1 MVMGPVVA
9 ALRVWCGL
17 VLAACTASAPPA
29 GDAAAAVPAAVVL
42 PESVAAPE
50 PVLAPAPSV
59 APTPERPELLA
70 LAAARLRFRAHDH
83 AGAWALL
90 EPIVQTVQSDGGLLC
105 EAGYLAH
112 HAGRGARAEALLRQ
126 GIAAL
131 SRDNTRPG
139 RNSRAMCLYNLA
151 LVHEAGGALG
161 EAICAL
167 RRSEALRTN
176 GTVTR
181 RRKALEATVKATNF
195 RCQTG
200 RVARQKDVRA
210 LASEYGAA
218 NKLEV
223 TSLDRRDAGEFVVHT
238 VHLDPGERD
247 DGDVEVFADVQYVV
261 LDRQG
266 QLFPLGVLGY
276 DDRTVTYFRSSASFR
291 FAGSHPSRLGTLVLF
306 SLESWGRGD
315 CEHVESSNE
324 ISSSDHSELLVCRFV
339 AAPEGGDVACAQ
351 VPLGAQEHADALDF
365 ADDGPGGGTG
375 ASGESSSGGARARVT
390 EWGARVAYTLDEAA
404 GAFVF
409 TLDSGAEETAAALD
423 LPVGRIEI
431 DELFERYAAENVGLG
446 L

>member
-1 MVMGPVVA
+1 MGPVVA
-9 ALRVWCGL
+9 SSPLWVGLL
-17 VLAACTASAPPA
+17 VLAACTSSAPPA
-29 GDAAAAVPAAVVL
+29 GDAAAVVPAALVG

-50 PVLAPAPSV
+50 PVVVPTPSV
-59 APTPERPELLA
+59 APPVRPELLA
-70 LAAARLRFRAHDH
+70 LAEARLRFRARDY

-90 EPIVQTVQSDGGLLC
+90 EPIVRTVQSDGGLLC

-112 HAGRGARAEALLRQ
+112 HAGRGAPAEALLRQ

-181 RRKALEATVKATNF
+181 KRKALEAAVKATNF

-218 NKLEV
+218 NKLV
-223 TSLDRRDAGEFVVHT
+223 ITSLDRRDAGEFVVHT

-247 DGDVEVFADVQYVV
+247 DSEIDVFADVQYVV

-276 DDRTVTYFRSSASFR
+276 DDRTVTYFRSSASFG
-291 FAGSHPSRLGTLVLF
+291 FVGSHPSRLGTLVLF

-351 VPLGAQEHADALDF
+351 VPLGASEHADAEDF
-365 ADDGPGGGTG
+365 EDDGASGVPG
-375 ASGESSSGGARARVT
+375 ASGESSSGGAEARVT
-390 EWGARVAYTLDEAA
+390 EWGARVGYTLDEAA
-404 GAFVF
+404 GVFVF
-409 TLDSGAEETAAALD
+409 ALERGAPETAAALD
-423 LPVGRIEI
+423 LPDGRIEI
-431 DELFERYAAENVGLG
+431 EALFERYAADNVGLG

>member
-1 MVMGPVVA
+1 VA
-9 ALRVWCGL
+9 DW
-17 VLAACTASAPPA
+17 
-29 GDAAAAVPAAVVL
+29 AAV
-42 PESVAAPE
+42 
-50 PVLAPAPSV
+50 
-59 APTPERPELLA
+59 R
-70 LAAARLRFRAHDH
+70 
-83 AGAWALL
+83 AWAS
-90 EPIVQTVQSDGGLLC
+90 V
-105 EAGYLAH
+105 
-112 HAGRGARAEALLRQ
+112 
-126 GIAAL
+126 AAL

-375 ASGESSSGGARARVT
+375 ASGESSSGGRAGAGDGVGRARGLHARRGGRRVRVHARQRRRGDGG
-390 EWGARVAYTLDEAA
+390 GARSTGRADRDRRAVR
-404 GAFVF
+404 
-409 TLDSGAEETAAALD
+409 ALCRRERRPG
-423 LPVGRIEI
+423 PVIRSP
-431 DELFERYAAENVGLG
+431 
-446 L
+446 

>member
-17 VLAACTASAPPA
+17 VLAACTASAPA
-29 GDAAAAVPAAVVL
+29 GDAAAVVPAAVVL

-50 PVLAPAPSV
+50 PVDVPTPSV
-59 APTPERPELLA
+59 APPVRPELLA
-70 LAAARLRFRAHDH
+70 LAEARLRFRARDY

-139 RNSRAMCLYNLA
+139 RSSRAMCLYNLA

-167 RRSEALRTN
+167 RRLEALRTN

-181 RRKALEATVKATNF
+181 KRKALEAAVKATNF

-276 DDRTVTYFRSSASFR
+276 DDRTVTYFRSSASFH
-291 FAGSHPSRLGTLVLF
+291 FVSAHPSRLGTLVLF
-306 SLESWGRGD
+306 SLDSWGRGD
-315 CEHVESSNE
+315 CQHVESSNE
-324 ISSSDHSELLVCRFV
+324 ISSSDHSELLMCRFV

-351 VPLGAQEHADALDF
+351 VPLGAWEHADAEDF
-365 ADDGPGGGTG
+365 EDDGSSGAQG
-375 ASGESSSGGARARVT
+375 ASGESSSGGAAARVT
-390 EWGARVAYTLDEAA
+390 EWGARVGYTIDEAA

-409 TLDSGAEETAAALD
+409 TLERGAEETAAALD
-423 LPVGRIEI
+423 LPDGRIEI
-431 DELFERYAAENVGLG
+431 EALFERYAAENVGLG